1 MLITLDSYHDLDTWL
16 EIACHTKSNYGV
28 IIDHAHT
35 FLDVKRK
42 IAIGKIPKL
51 RAAPPCARVSTFA
64 TVKTN

>member
-1 MLITLDSYHDLDTWL
+1 MVRDSYHDLHTWL

-64 TVKTN
+64 TVKSN